1 MYWKTLLHTFATKG
15 AKLSFQLSLFLAFL
29 YFFGLPAIEKYR
41 RKDIMVVEQTK
52 FTNGIP
58 APAIT
63 ITVVDQIHFVFESCT
78 DLNFSVMDNC
88 IDANSKNWS
97 QVLKGVVLGFGRKKS
112 LNLTKDLVRENFSQL
127 FGKYFTL
134 NMTFKIGPDDLKD
147 QMYVLLDPQLV
158 YRIHIHDPDFFI
170 YTSNLA
176 AIPMILKSFDTRT
189 VKSHFYQLD
198 LTEMNELDQHNDPC
212 NSSPDYNFQKCIK
225 ESVSSKVSDILQPNL
240 HIKGREKSSPENFK
254 KSNIFLKE

>member
-1 MYWKTLLHTFATKG
+1 MLCPNIYNN
-15 AKLSFQLSLFLAFL
+15 
-29 YFFGLPAIEKYR
+29 YFSVGMPAIEKYR
-41 RKDIMVVEQTK
+41 RGDIMVVEQTK

-63 ITVVDQIHFVFESCT
+63 VAIADQLLINYKNCT
-78 DLNFSVMDNC
+78 DMNVSLIDNC

-97 QVLKGVVLGFGRKKS
+97 QVLKGVTLGFLAKKP
-112 LNLTKDLVRENFSQL
+112 LNLTKDLVREDFIQL

-134 NMTFKIGPDDLKD
+134 NMTFKTGPDDQKD
-147 QMYVLLDPQLV
+147 QMYVLLDPGFV

-170 YTSNLA
+170 YASNLA
-176 AIPMILKSFDTRT
+176 AIPMIMKSFDTRT

-198 LTEMNELDQHNDPC
+198 LTEMNELDQPNDPC

-254 KSNIFLKE
+254 NQIFFWQNS